1 MEDPSMHL
9 SVAALISAVSL
20 FASHVA
26 LADCAFRADR
36 SGNAPTAGVEKIV
49 IAAGGGELEVTGSGR
64 SDMQATGRACA
75 STQEILN
82 QIEIRVRR
90 EGSTLYVGAWL
101 PQDLPEG
108 GLFKD
113 SYALLDLKVELPNNL
128 PVEVQDSSGDTT
140 LQRLRSLKV
149 TDSSGDLEIYDI
161 AQNLQ
166 LQDSSGDVEVE
177 RVKGDVRVLSDSS
190 GDLEIQSVGGA
201 VLIEQDSSGDIKL
214 VGIQGNAQV
223 ESDSSGS
230 IDARDIGG
238 DFAVLVDSS
247 GGIKHSNVKGRVTT
261 PSTN

>member
-1 MEDPSMHL
+1 MRI
-9 SVAALISAVSL
+9 SVVALISAVTL
-20 FASHVA
+20 FTSHA
-26 LADCAFRADR
+26 AFADCTFRADR

-49 IAAGGGELEVTGSGR
+49 IAAGAGELEVTGSGR
-64 SDMQATGRACA
+64 SDMQARGRACA

-90 EGSTLYVGAWL
+90 EGSILYVGAWL
-101 PQDLPEG
+101 PQELPEG
-108 GLFKD
+108 GLFKN

-140 LQRLRSLKV
+140 ISRLHSLKV
-149 TDSSGDLEIYDI
+149 TDSSGDLGIYDI
-161 AQNLQ
+161 AQDLQ

-177 RVKGDVRVLSDSS
+177 RVKGTVRVASDSS
-190 GDLEIQSVGGA
+190 GDLEIKNVGGA
-201 VLIEQDSSGDIKL
+201 VLIEQDSSGDIDL
-214 VGIQGNAQV
+214 VDIQGNAQV

-230 IDARDIGG
+230 INVRNIGG